1 MAPGADGHAR
11 AEVLG
16 PRVAVESP
24 AQEDVEPATL
34 RVLGAESSHQRCA
47 KVNKARRGVRVAA
60 HRGGADVGGT
70 DDVDCMNQRA
80 AALWRKEGV

>member
-34 RVLGAESSHQRCA
+34 RVLGAEAAISDAQKSTRPGVGFGLLRTAGARTSSKRCS
-47 KVNKARRGVRVAA
+47 
-60 HRGGADVGGT
+60 T
-70 DDVDCMNQRA
+70 ET
-80 AALWRKEGV
+80 WRQ